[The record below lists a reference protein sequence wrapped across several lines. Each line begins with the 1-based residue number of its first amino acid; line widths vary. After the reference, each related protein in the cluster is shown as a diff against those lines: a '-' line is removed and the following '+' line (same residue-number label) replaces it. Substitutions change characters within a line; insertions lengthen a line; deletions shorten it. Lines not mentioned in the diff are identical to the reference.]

1 MTSLPVWSVVKN
13 SYGYVGNRWKEFAPP
28 VVLVFLVDILSRR
41 NGFVALGMPEDA
53 AWIISR
59 VISILT
65 DASLMVGLQR
75 LILLHEDRRGIA
87 LFRWDRNFLR
97 YLAALLLF
105 LGCFVVPWLV
115 ATQLLIIIRDPSLHT
130 FLKLC
135 FVILGFVLS
144 LAPFILPVRLSL
156 SLPASAI
163 GAPHPYSRSWD
174 ATRGNWFRLCAVWV
188 LTALPFFI
196 LEAIV
201 WTYQFKAMLAATGD
215 VASIFADWSILS
227 ALGTA
232 LGAMYLPVSAVMQ
245 SLCYDILVRGGSVD
259 ETPSAVPTSS

>member
-1 MTSLPVWSVVKN
+1 MASLPVWSVVKN
-13 SYGYVGNRWKEFAPP
+13 TYGYVGDRWRKFALP
-28 VVLVFLVDILSRR
+28 VALVFLVNLPVS
-41 NGFVALGMPEDA
+41 NGFIALGMPEDA
-53 AWIISR
+53 AWIMGR
-59 VISILT
+59 VISILA

-75 LILLHEDRRGIA
+75 LVLLHEDRRGIA

-105 LGCFVVPWLV
+105 LGSFIVPWLV
-115 ATQLLIIIRDPSLHT
+115 TTQLLIIIRDPSLHT

-135 FVILGFVLS
+135 FVILGLALS

-163 GAPHPYSRSWD
+163 GAPHLFSRSWE
-174 ATRGNWFRLCAVWV
+174 ATRGNWFRLCAVWA

-196 LEAIV
+196 LEAV
-201 WTYQFKAMLAATGD
+201 VLTYRLKAMVAATGD
-215 VASIFADWSILS
+215 GASIFADWSILS

-245 SLCYDILVRGGSVD
+245 SLCYDILVRGGSAE
-259 ETPSAVPTSS
+259 ETASAVPTRR